1 MSGGHQ
7 QAGLGRSRN
16 ASGSSINT
24 EIPGCTYYRCSGQQ
38 VWSGALIQPPE
49 DLRDSWSWESPD
61 QMTEGF
67 LPARGLTVQGLG
79 WDASPLV
86 HWLPWG
92 AQRLAH
98 TLILGHLG
106 TIPLGSK
113 EESDGT
119 PKTSVPAPPTPGA
132 IHMVRRQMVLCF
144 SFSSPSGPGLP
155 PTPAG
160 TGSCGPTAGWQVEA
174 WGKGRA
180 KSQTSHRAPGTLR
193 VLPLFP
199 PDL

>member
-1 MSGGHQ
+1 M
-7 QAGLGRSRN
+7 
-16 ASGSSINT
+16 
-24 EIPGCTYYRCSGQQ
+24 EIPGCTHYRCSGQQ
-38 VWSGALIQPPE
+38 VWSRAQIQPPE
-49 DLRDSWSWESPD
+49 DLRDSWSWESLD

-79 WDASPLV
+79 WEASPLV

-92 AQRLAH
+92 LQRLAH
-98 TLILGHLG
+98 TLIVGHLG

-113 EESDGT
+113 EEPDGT
-119 PKTSVPAPPTPGA
+119 LKTSVFPPTPGA
-132 IHMVRRQMVLCF
+132 IHTVRQQTAPFLLLTVRAWTA
-144 SFSSPSGPGLP
+144 SH
-155 PTPAG
+155 
-160 TGSCGPTAGWQVEA
+160 SCGDWILWANSRVASG
-174 WGKGRA
+174 GLGRGRA